1 MADQQPIFDVLIIG
15 AGAAG
20 LTAGIYCSRKKLKN
34 LIISLDIGG
43 QTNLTNHIENYPGTG
58 ALTGTDLMQR
68 FHSEAIKFGTEFL
81 MAQVNKVE
89 KMEGNPGGFAISTTD
104 GNSFSSKS
112 VILAFGAMP
121 KLLGVPGEDK
131 FFGRGISTC
140 TTCDAPFFK
149 GKITAV
155 VGGGNSAV
163 EGALELS
170 GIASKVYLIHRRS
183 EFRADP
189 ITVDKLRGKENV
201 ELVLDSMVQEVIGDK
216 KVTSIKVENSKTSQT
231 RQIPIDG
238 FFIEIGHVV
247 KTDFLRP
254 LIKTNEK
261 NEIVIDLN
269 NRTNVPGVFAA
280 GDITTVAF
288 KQTVISAGEGAK
300 AALECYKFLTGGK
313 VDTQDWT

>member
-1 MADQQPIFDVLIIG
+1 MAEQYDVLIIG

-20 LTAGIYCSRKKLKN
+20 LTAGIYSSRKKLKN
-34 LIISLDIGG
+34 AIISLDIGG
-43 QTNLTNHIENYPGTG
+43 QTNLTNHIENYPGAG
-58 ALTGTDLMQR
+58 AQPGPDLMQKFADEAKR
-68 FHSEAIKFGTEFL
+68 FGSEFI
-81 MAQVNKVE
+81 MAQVNKLGKKE
-89 KMEGNPGGFAISTTD
+89 NGTFAISTTD
-104 GNSFSSKS
+104 GKAYSAKS

-149 GKITAV
+149 GKVTAI

-170 GIASKVYLIHRRS
+170 GIASKVYLIHRRG

-189 ITVDKLRGKENV
+189 ISVDKLKNAPNL
-201 ELVLDSMVQEVIGDK
+201 ELVLDSQVQEVLGER
-216 KVTSIKVENSKTSQT
+216 KVSSIKVLNSKTN
-231 RQIPIDG
+231 QISEIAIDG
-238 FFIEIGHVV
+238 LFIEIGHVV
-247 KTDFLRP
+247 NTDFLKP
-254 LIKTNEK
+254 LIKTNEL
-261 NEIVIDLN
+261 NEIVIDLG

-280 GDITTVAF
+280 GDITTVPF